1 MSFTDVAISERAA
14 TDMLKEIV
22 KDIAVVGET
31 RRGHMLESVSFAGNG
46 LAKKGGD
53 KVAPAIVSLLASPSC
68 TLRSLDLSFNRFDDE
83 EWMKL
88 AEVIT
93 ACTTLTYLDVRQT
106 LTVPYA
112 VLGKIGEELLRA
124 TSECK
129 LKSLRCNHFD
139 ILDGQEEVNLE
150 EVPLHLGPVTLLAG
164 VLKHNE
170 EVTTLNLSATGID
183 DEGMD
188 SLLVALQDNSSLEMI
203 NLRYNRLAKSSLA
216 KLDEVGAQRI
226 PPLTLEY

>member
-1 MSFTDVAISERAA
+1 M
-14 TDMLKEIV
+14 
-22 KDIAVVGET
+22 
-31 RRGHMLESVSFAGNG
+31 
-46 LAKKGGD
+46 
-53 KVAPAIVSLLASPSC
+53 
-68 TLRSLDLSFNRFDDE
+68 
-83 EWMKL
+83 
-88 AEVIT
+88 
-93 ACTTLTYLDVRQT
+93 
-106 LTVPYA
+106 PYA